1 MNLQDFI
8 KKHNWRAIDYDG
20 VWGAQCVDLVR
31 QYIKEVLN
39 TVQPPAVGDK
49 GAAHLWDNYL
59 PQHYDRFVNTLWAI
73 PQPGDIV
80 IWNRNA
86 GGGHGHVAIIES
98 ANLMSFRAFSQND
111 PMGSYSHLKTYYYK
125 NVIGWLRVK
134 KTAPPPPPPM
144 TDDIRINNIRT
155 VINDPGTAT
164 DKIKK
169 IKQIVND

>member
-1 MNLQDFI
+1 MTLQDFI
-8 KKHNWRAIDYDG
+8 KKYNWRAIDYDG

-39 TVQPPAVGDK
+39 AVQPPAVGDK

-80 IWNRNA
+80 IWNRNT

-98 ANLMSFRAFSQND
+98 ASLMSFRAFSQND
-111 PMGSYSHLKTYYYK
+111 PMGSYSHLRTYYYK
-125 NVIGWLRVK
+125 NVIGWLRAK
-134 KTAPPPPPPM
+134 KTTPPPPPENP
-144 TDDIRINNIRT
+144 DDVKFNKIMALRD
-155 VINDPGTAT
+155 VPGSNTEKLQ
-164 DKIKK
+164 KIEK
-169 IKQIVND
+169 IIHE